1 MILKID
7 LMEKRIFQFQIAL
20 LNFGKKFDTIMYLH
34 VLEHISDDIH
44 ELKSAMDKLNNNGYL
59 VIMVPAHQ
67 NIYSNLD
74 KAVGHYRR

>member
-1 MILKID
+1 
-7 LMEKRIFQFQIAL
+7 
-20 LNFGKKFDTIMYLH
+20 MYLH

-74 KAVGHYRR
+74 KAVGHYRRYEKEFFQKDLFGLKE